1 MNIKRFRGHSA
12 VKKQDHDKTD
22 YEWAVYAMSEDKPLI
37 GDIWQE
43 GGYELTA
50 KRAIREGKRCKKH
63 YEKAYGERVRY
74 AVYKHT
80 RKRVK

>member
-1 MNIKRFRGHSA
+1 
-12 VKKQDHDKTD
+12 
-22 YEWAVYAMSEDKPLI
+22 MSEDKPLI

>member
-12 VKKQDHDKTD
+12 VKKHDHEKPD
-22 YEWAVYAMSEDKPLI
+22 YEWAVYAMLEDRPLK

-43 GGYELTA
+43 GGYEPTKKL
-50 KRAIREGKRCKKH
+50 AIHEGKHCKRH
-63 YEKAYGERVRY
+63 YEIAGERVRY

-80 RKRVK
+80 RKQVKR

>member
-12 VKKQDHDKTD
+12 VKRQDHEKPE
-22 YEWAVYAMSEDKPLI
+22 YEWAVYAMSEDKPLK

-43 GGYELTA
+43 GGYEPTKKL
-50 KRAIREGKRCKKH
+50 AIREGKHCKKH
-63 YEKAYGERVRY
+63 YETAYGERVRY